1 LGQKFVSRIIGEPC
15 ALPNT
20 VCGPLG
26 GTRWGSD
33 GTNRGPARR
42 HSAGYYTRA
51 THEYLG
57 SPNTGSLSPD
67 LDPLSAPYM
76 TSHVIKILVSLGL
89 LALIA
94 YHVDLREVFGI
105 ISHSNPWLL
114 LPALLLQIASFLLAA
129 FRWHMIMR
137 ALQFDAG
144 LPFFVR
150 SYLKGTFFNQALP
163 TSIGGDALRV
173 LEAGRL
179 GRGKRESFYGVFI
192 DRIIGLV
199 GLLVLNLAA
208 VSYHPLLLQVRPE
221 IHYVIVGIAVL
232 GILGMVVLAFLGK
245 LHLLSRNRIT
255 RLLFDLS
262 NRVRTV
268 YHNFASVSEQLV
280 LSVLIHLLA
289 MLAIFLVGLSVGL
302 DYSLFVYLVIVP
314 PVILLTIIP
323 ISLAGWGV
331 REGAMI
337 GLFTLIGAQR
347 ATVLSMSV
355 LYGLLLIVASMPGMY
370 YFLLARH
377 KKEIAQ

>member
-1 LGQKFVSRIIGEPC
+1 
-15 ALPNT
+15 
-20 VCGPLG
+20 
-26 GTRWGSD
+26 
-33 GTNRGPARR
+33 
-42 HSAGYYTRA
+42 
-51 THEYLG
+51 
-57 SPNTGSLSPD
+57 
-67 LDPLSAPYM
+67 M

-94 YHVDLREVFGI
+94 YHVDLGEVLGI

-129 FRWHMIMR
+129 FRWFLIMH
-137 ALQFDAG
+137 ALDFDAR

-179 GRGKRESFYGVFI
+179 GRGKREAFYGVFI
-192 DRIIGLV
+192 DRIV
-199 GLLVLNLAA
+199 GLLGLLILNLAA
-208 VSYHPLLLQVRPE
+208 VSYRPMLLQVRPE
-221 IHYVIVGIAVL
+221 IHYIIVGIAVL
-232 GILGMVVLAFLGK
+232 GILGVIVLSLLGK
-245 LHLLSRNRIT
+245 LHWLSRNRIT

-262 NRVRTV
+262 NRVRAV
-268 YHNFASVSEQLV
+268 YHSFGATSEQLA
-280 LSVLIHLLA
+280 LSVLIHLLS

-302 DYSLFVYLVIVP
+302 DYGLMVYLVIVP

-331 REGAMI
+331 REGGMMA
-337 GLFTLIGAQR
+337 LFTLVGAQR

-377 KKEIAQ
+377 RKKEVTP